1 MEDLQDKI
9 IELMDLF
16 DDEEVTTAD
25 KIERPQQALDRD
37 MYKDFMDRNP
47 MAYGG
52 QLTTGPNKG
61 KHKFTVGKN
70 KENVGYFDTIEEGEE
85 WEKKTRTK
93 KGYDKPKGK
102 KIPKSELN
110 KGAQYFYGVDYDNL
124 KDDKE
129 LTKEKKKSKV
139 YSKIND
145 HHKRTGKYKFVVKT
159 QDSQLSETNQKKIL
173 KQFPNAKFGPKRKYG
188 FKIYF

>member
-1 MEDLQDKI
+1 
-9 IELMDLF
+9 MDLF
-16 DDEEVTTAD
+16 DGEVTTAD
-25 KIERPQQALDRD
+25 KIDRPERALEKEAID
-37 MYKDFMDRNP
+37 DFMKRNP

-52 QLTTGPNKG
+52 KLTTGPNKG

-129 LTKEKKKSKV
+129 LTKEKTKLEKYQKVTVRLKWMKLSKDKV
-139 YSKIND
+139 SLYNLMMYIQN
-145 HHKRTGKYKFVVKT
+145 KT
-159 QDSQLSETNQKKIL
+159 LHQAVSLEC
-173 KQFPNAKFGPKRKYG
+173 
-188 FKIYF
+188 